1 MENNITEGAGS
12 MERIISVFT
21 ENQPGILFRV
31 ASVFLRRKINIE
43 SFKVSDSPVAGI
55 SLFTIVVVA
64 TEEMAC
70 TLVRQ
75 INKIVGVLKAGHYTA
90 GGLLSQEVALFKVR
104 RAALR
109 GDTMEQLSRRHPMR
123 LLQLVGPDEGDDGYI
138 VLRKSGGKD
147 EIDALRDELKARGLL
162 VELSRS
168 GSILLHRESVE
179 SRVNDIL

>member
-1 MENNITEGAGS
+1 MENNSTNGAGG

-31 ASVFLRRKINIE
+31 ASVFLRRQINIE

-55 SLFTIVVVA
+55 SLFTIVVVVGEA
-64 TEEMAC
+64 MAE

-75 INKIVGVLKAGHYTA
+75 INKVVGVLKAGHYTA
-90 GGLLSQEVALFKVR
+90 EGILSQEVALFKVR

-109 GDTMEQLSRRHPMR
+109 GDTMEQLSRRHPLR
-123 LLQLVGPDEGDDGYI
+123 LLQLVDGEGDEGYL
-138 VLRKSGGKD
+138 VLRKSGGKE

-179 SRVNDIL
+179 ERVNDIL